1 MTEHTESFEELKSVI
16 KLAIPGF
23 RDLNVKARGG
33 PGEVIA
39 FWQEKNIDTDLSLAD
54 LSEGNNCIDKK
65 RYLRIM
71 LND

>member
-1 MTEHTESFEELKSVI
+1 MTEHTESFKELKAVI
-16 KLAIPGF
+16 KLVIPSF

-39 FWQEKNIDTDLSLAD
+39 FWQEKNIDKDLNLAD

-65 RYLRIM
+65 R
-71 LND
+71 